1 MVGRAK
7 YDAWA
12 KKRGVGRDDA
22 MQGYVALVAELKK
35 REGA

>member
-22 MQGYVALVAELKK
+22 MKGYVSLVGELKRRGGK
-35 REGA
+35 